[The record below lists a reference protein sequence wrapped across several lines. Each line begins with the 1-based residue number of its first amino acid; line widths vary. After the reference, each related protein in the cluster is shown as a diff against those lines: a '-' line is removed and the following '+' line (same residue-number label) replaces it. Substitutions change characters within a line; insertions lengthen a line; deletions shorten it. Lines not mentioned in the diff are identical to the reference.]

1 MQKRPLIIG
10 LTGVSGS
17 GKTTF
22 IKKLEKEFSED
33 QLCVISQDNYYK
45 DLKDQ
50 EIDQKGVTNFDLPQS
65 MDHHAFANDIKQL
78 IQGQTVTRKEYT
90 YNNPDIVPKDLVF
103 KPCPIILL
111 EGIFVFHYKE
121 ISELLDLTVF
131 LNTRESIALGR
142 RIRRDRI
149 ERGYPLEDVLY
160 RYEHHVLPTT
170 DMYIRPFK
178 ELVDIV
184 INNNKDFDKGLQIF
198 MGYLKH
204 HLGQ

>member
-1 MQKRPLIIG
+1 MQKRPFIIG

-22 IKKLEKEFSED
+22 IKELEKAFSED

-45 DLKDQ
+45 DLEDQ
-50 EIDQKGVTNFDLPQS
+50 EVDQQGITNFDLPQS
-65 MDHHAFANDIKQL
+65 IDHKAFAKDIEQL
-78 IQGQTVTRKEYT
+78 IQGQEVTRKEYT

-111 EGIFVFHYKE
+111 EGIFVFHYKI
-121 ISELLDLTVF
+121 ISDLQDLKVF

-170 DMYIRPFK
+170 DLYIRPFQ
-178 ELVDIV
+178 ELADIV
-184 INNNKDFDKGLQIF
+184 INNNQDFSKGLQILIGF
-198 MGYLKH
+198 LKN
-204 HLGQ
+204 QINE